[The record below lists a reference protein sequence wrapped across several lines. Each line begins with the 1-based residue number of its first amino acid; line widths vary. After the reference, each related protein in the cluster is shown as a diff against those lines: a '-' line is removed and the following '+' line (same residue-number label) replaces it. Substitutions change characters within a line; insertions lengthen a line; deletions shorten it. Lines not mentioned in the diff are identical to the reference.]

1 MEWIKKLWSW
11 VLKGW
16 NWLRTDGLLHLVI
29 SALIVV
35 LFASFCPVWA
45 AVLVAVALGAAK
57 EVYDRVS
64 GKGTAEWHDVI
75 CDGAGIVLGVLICV
89 LWIVCKC

>member
-1 MEWIKKLWSW
+1 MEWLKKLWSW

-35 LFASFCPVWA
+35 LFGAFLPVWA
-45 AVLVAVALGAAK
+45 AVLIAAVAGIAK
-57 EVYDRVS
+57 EIYDRAS
-64 GKGTAEWHDVI
+64 GKGTAEWHDLI
-75 CDGAGIVLGVLICV
+75 CDGIGIVLGVLICL
-89 LWIVCKC
+89 LWILCR

>member
-1 MEWIKKLWSW
+1 MEWLKKLWSW

-35 LFASFCPVWA
+35 LFGAFLPVWA
-45 AVLVAVALGAAK
+45 AVLIAVVAGIAK
-57 EVYDRVS
+57 EIYDRVS
-64 GKGTAEWHDVI
+64 GNGKAEWHDLI
-75 CDGAGIVLGVLICV
+75 CDGIGIVLGVLVCL
-89 LWIVCKC
+89 LWMLCR

>member
-1 MEWIKKLWSW
+1 MEWLKKFWNW

-35 LFASFCPVWA
+35 LFGAFLPVWA
-45 AVLVAVALGAAK
+45 AVLIAAVAGIAK
-57 EVYDRVS
+57 EIYDRAS
-64 GKGTAEWHDVI
+64 GEGTAEWRDLI
-75 CDGAGIVLGVLICV
+75 CDGIGIVLGVLICLFV
-89 LWIVCKC
+89 DSL

>member
-1 MEWIKKLWSW
+1 MECLKKFWNW

-35 LFASFCPVWA
+35 LFGAFLPVWA
-45 AVLVAVALGAAK
+45 AVLIAAVAGIAK
-57 EVYDRVS
+57 EIYDRAS
-64 GKGTAEWHDVI
+64 GEGTAEWHDLI
-75 CDGAGIVLGVLICV
+75 CDGIGIVLGVLICLFV
-89 LWIVCKC
+89 DSL